1 MLATRGTQPSLT
13 FTRQDLRRSFVGAAI
28 LIVALTAIFALDL
41 IPRRLDIKVGDV
53 ATADIV
59 APRADSYV
67 SRIRTDA
74 ARTEASRA
82 VEPVYD
88 FSDERAAAIATAQ
101 TRAFE
106 RLVGPIDT
114 AFEPDVKEENRQ
126 RLLDSVSGLSDD
138 ARATLNGLES
148 DRWKAVHDEAERVLD
163 LTERNP
169 LRDDKVQSVRAAV
182 TQQMVGLNVA
192 ERTLAAELISPLI
205 GANSSYSDE
214 QTNLARQRAA
224 DQVPDVVI
232 PYAQNETIVRRGEKV
247 TPEALEALE
256 YFGLL
261 DARPDVFRLGGWFL
275 IAVLVVGTLLG
286 WVWRFRRQ
294 LWHRTNA
301 LILIGLIVFGTTLIL
316 KITAGRPGLPFII
329 PTAAAGML
337 LAILLDSGVA
347 TVVLAMLALLGG
359 AVNGNS
365 IEPMAYIF
373 FGGLAGIV
381 AIRRGD
387 RFQVFLQAGLV
398 VAIVNVLVVAAYG
411 FLGSHDGRGV
421 IELIG
426 ASLLSAAGSAIVAVG
441 SFAVLGS
448 VFGILTVFQ
457 LL

>member
-41 IPRRLDIKVGDV
+41 IPRRLHINVGD
-53 ATADIV
+53 AAPADIEAAHVGPADSV
-59 APRADSYV
+59 APRADSFV

-74 ARTEASRA
+74 ARTEASGA

-224 DQVPDVVI
+224 DQVP
-232 PYAQNETIVRRGEKV
+232 
-247 TPEALEALE
+247 
-256 YFGLL
+256 
-261 DARPDVFRLGGWFL
+261 
-275 IAVLVVGTLLG
+275 
-286 WVWRFRRQ
+286 
-294 LWHRTNA
+294 
-301 LILIGLIVFGTTLIL
+301 
-316 KITAGRPGLPFII
+316 
-329 PTAAAGML
+329 
-337 LAILLDSGVA
+337 
-347 TVVLAMLALLGG
+347 
-359 AVNGNS
+359 
-365 IEPMAYIF
+365 
-373 FGGLAGIV
+373 
-381 AIRRGD
+381 
-387 RFQVFLQAGLV
+387 
-398 VAIVNVLVVAAYG
+398 
-411 FLGSHDGRGV
+411 
-421 IELIG
+421 
-426 ASLLSAAGSAIVAVG
+426 
-441 SFAVLGS
+441 
-448 VFGILTVFQ
+448 
-457 LL
+457 